1 MASPTAGRSFLERK
15 PSGPCLWAVFLL
27 LWPWSLL
34 YRLAVAVR
42 AALYSRGLK
51 ASYRA
56 GVPVIA
62 IGNLTVG
69 GTGKT
74 PVTDAVVRR
83 LISLGHKVAV
93 VSRGYG
99 GSFRG
104 EVGRVAAGDG
114 RLLMSAAAAG
124 DEPCLLARRNPEL
137 TVFVARKRALGVRA
151 AEAAGAQVI
160 VLDDGFQH
168 LAVQRDL
175 DIVLLDSRAP
185 FGNGH
190 LLPAGALRE
199 APAALSRADLVV
211 LTHTAAQGTPG
222 LPFAGPVLRCRHR
235 LADSLVSLAGE
246 VTPWSAVVGRRVA
259 AFAGIARPEDFFSAL
274 AARGVT
280 LAAQLPLKDH
290 QDFSAQLLKELQG
303 LCDNAELLI
312 TTEKDAV
319 KLRAADFPCPCLA
332 VPLEVEFDGGGELD
346 RILEQVVGR
355 VLS

>member
-1 MASPTAGRSFLERK
+1 MASPADGRRFLEDK
-15 PSGPCLWAVFLL
+15 PSGPGSWAVFLL
-27 LWPWSLL
+27 LWPLSLL
-34 YRLAVAVR
+34 YRLVVTLRVACYR
-42 AALYSRGLK
+42 WKLL

-74 PVTDAVVRR
+74 PVTDALVKR
-83 LISLGHKVAV
+83 LLARGLKVAV

-114 RLLMSAAAAG
+114 RLLMSAAEAG

-137 TVFVARKRALGVRA
+137 AVFVARKRAAGVRA
-151 AEAAGAQVI
+151 AEAAGAQVV
-160 VLDDGFQH
+160 VLDDAFQH

-190 LLPAGALRE
+190 LLPAGLLRE
-199 APAALSRADLVV
+199 APAALSRADLLV
-211 LTHTAAQGTPG
+211 LTHAAVERQPV
-222 LPFAGPVLRCRHR
+222 LPFAGPLLRCRHR
-235 LADSLVSLAGE
+235 LADSLVSLDGE
-246 VTPWSAVVGRRVA
+246 VLPWSVVAGRRAA
-259 AFAGIARPEDFFSAL
+259 AFAGIARPADFFTAL
-274 AARGVT
+274 EARGVRLAAT
-280 LAAQLPLKDH
+280 LALTDH
-290 QDFSAQLLKELQG
+290 QAYTMVELKKLQS
-303 LCDNAELLI
+303 LCDNAQLML

-319 KLRAADFPCPCLA
+319 KLQPTDLPCPCLA
-332 VPLEVEFDGGGELD
+332 APLEVEFLEPEVLD
-346 RILEQVVGR
+346 QALEQVIGR
-355 VLS
+355 ILS